1 MSRPRFLAP
10 VLEQWSRKWWL
21 HVTTVGIA
29 VWVCVRKFK
38 YFNTEYQ
45 HISNAKM
52 MIKDRTCRNT
62 LYLMVSIFPME
73 WLHRWASRCLLPF
86 VDAKTVQKQ
95 HFKKGILIKKNF
107 PNILMEFYCLCLAR
121 LNLPPAPGSAGQQAY
136 HTNLGT
142 WGQVFNPRGSRRHW
156 PKEHVDL
163 FGFLRAL
170 FSGPSLSTLAFF
182 STACPFPSPWVRGS
196 QRQDQKERAPTRL
209 HHLPELDVI
218 IQTIESRLDEF
229 NLFMGLP
236 LVPIGT
242 RSYIY
247 W

>member
-1 MSRPRFLAP
+1 M
-10 VLEQWSRKWWL
+10 QKWWSKTGL
-21 HVTTVGIA
+21 AETPCI
-29 VWVCVRKFK
+29 WWCLF
-38 YFNTEYQ
+38 FQ
-45 HISNAKM
+45 
-52 MIKDRTCRNT
+52 
-62 LYLMVSIFPME
+62 ME
-73 WLHRWASRCLLPF
+73 WLHRWASRCRLPF

-95 HFKKGILIKKNF
+95 HFKKGILKKNNF
-107 PNILMEFYCLCLAR
+107 PTILMEFYCLCLAR

-156 PKEHVDL
+156 PREHVDL

-218 IQTIESRLDEF
+218 IQTVESRLHEWCDVKAGQIPADQNGQDDPGFRPGERF
-229 NLFMGLP
+229 HEREKVSFEHDCWAEGF
-236 LVPIGT
+236 
-242 RSYIY
+242 
-247 W
+247 